1 MIPHVLFV
9 DDEPHVLSG
18 LRRMLRPQRSK
29 WRMNFASTGKEALDV
44 VESDPVDV
52 IVSDMRMPG
61 MDGSE
66 LLQRIAD
73 EHPSTVRLVLSG
85 QSDHERV
92 MRVIGPA
99 HQFLSKPCESDVLI
113 NTIERV
119 RSLCDQLG
127 NESLRGV
134 VARMECMPSLP
145 GLYRALVSE
154 LQSDGVS
161 LDRVAALI
169 AEDMAMSAKVLQLV
183 NSSFFGIPVPVAC
196 PKQAVAMLGLSLL
209 RPLAL
214 MAGVFVEY
222 GGKASAYSL
231 EDAVDHGLAVATLAR
246 RIAAEVGLPTRE
258 IDAAYIAGMMHDVGK
273 TVLAINLPDVY
284 QAILQDTQ
292 SESIPFW
299 EAESQQLGTT
309 HAEIGAH
316 LLTLW
321 GMPHGIVEAVAYHHS
336 PSSAPHP
343 QTRKLD
349 ALAMVHMADGLV
361 RAKASL
367 KDHTE
372 WADGSAFFDQEY
384 LRETDR
390 ERKLARYWDPAES
403 EELNHEP

>member
-9 DDEPHVLSG
+9 DDEPNVLSG

-29 WRMNFASTGKEALDV
+29 WRMDFASSGKDALEI
-44 VESDPVDV
+44 VENDPVDV
-52 IVSDMRMPG
+52 VVSDMRMPG
-61 MDGSE
+61 MDGAE
-66 LLQRIAD
+66 LLQRIAED
-73 EHPSTVRLVLSG
+73 HPSTVRLVLSG

-127 NESLRGV
+127 NESLRGI
-134 VARMECMPSLP
+134 VARMESMPSLP
-145 GLYRALVSE
+145 ALYRALVAE
-154 LQSDGVS
+154 LQSDDVS
-161 LDRVAALI
+161 LDRVSALI

-183 NSSFFGIPVPVAC
+183 NSSFFGIPTPVAC

-209 RPLAL
+209 RPLVL

-222 GGKASAYSL
+222 EGKASAYSL
-231 EDAVDHGLAVATLAR
+231 EEAVDHGLAVATLAR
-246 RIAAEVGLPTRE
+246 RIATDDGLHTRE

-284 QAILQDTQ
+284 EAIVEASK
-292 SESIPFW
+292 SETIPFW
-299 EAESQQLGTT
+299 EAESNRLGTT

-321 GMPHGIVEAVAYHHS
+321 GMPHGIVEAVAFHHS
-336 PSSAPHP
+336 PSLAPK
-343 QTRKLD
+343 QN
-349 ALAMVHMADGLV
+349 ASQMGSMGVVHIADGLI
-361 RAKASL
+361 RAKATL
-367 KDHTE
+367 Q
-372 WADGSAFFDQEY
+372 ADAPLGDLQQFFDVDY
-384 LRETDR
+384 LKEVDGEKTL
-390 ERKLARYWDPAES
+390 ERYWNQAEAL
-403 EELNHEP
+403 EVNHE